1 MSLSFAVMVFWSDGT
16 VIQPDARGGP
26 WEPENFESSCLVLG
40 APPRMATLG
49 TCQLVVTW
57 QHCWHGNNVEEFKLC
72 MDYGQ
77 SIYGKSLSI
86 ALLQKK

>member
-1 MSLSFAVMVFWSDGT
+1 VTERSYNQKPVEAPGS
-16 VIQPDARGGP
+16 
-26 WEPENFESSCLVLG
+26 PENFESSCLVLG
-40 APPRMATLG
+40 APPRMATLE

-77 SIYGKSLSI
+77 SIYGKSQHCTT
-86 ALLQKK
+86 AKK